1 VGNRR
6 FIDVSAD
13 LQRTICR
20 ELDTTADRMELM
32 TSLNVSRET
41 LQNHRFLKQL
51 QRILTRKA
59 VELFLKISTD
69 DPEKFKEISKIYGNA
84 LRIGMLESEK
94 DKLKIAKL
102 LRFQSTTSDY
112 TSLEEVS
119 YQHAESQS

>member
-1 VGNRR
+1 
-6 FIDVSAD
+6 
-13 LQRTICR
+13 
-20 ELDTTADRMELM
+20 M
-32 TSLNVSRET
+32 
-41 LQNHRFLKQL
+41 QNHRFLKQL

-119 YQHAESQS
+119 HSLLRDSLLICSTSTTEKRARSRCVYYRN